1 MAINT
6 QKFLPSSGGAIVK
19 GSVPQTSLVPYTPQG
34 KFAMPEVATEDKDVK
49 PSLEEDVAAIRES
62 TVKIK
67 LVLKK
72 SVKIDLK
79 QIRDNR
85 KAQEKTRRTK
95 REDKLETKDD
105 KKESK
110 GPGISV
116 PKVPFFTRVKNF
128 LGSIFLGWLGLKLV
142 QFAPQLSAFLQAIK
156 PIAVWI
162 EGFIGNVFNAFV
174 GFIDGA
180 YDIKAK
186 VENKVEEV
194 FGEDGLKKFKEFQG
208 AFTKFMNLAI
218 IAGMMSAGGTDF
230 GLGKRGGNAGRNQTG
245 IQGMRNQ
252 AGRVTRGGTTASA
265 ARRFADRYGRDA
277 AIKRFGPEAVQSLGG
292 KYARSAATN
301 TARRA
306 AVSVLGTGGT
316 RASLRVLKNFIQPIV
331 KRIPL
336 IGGLIDFALNYFVF
350 KEPVGR
356 AAFAAIG
363 STIFGALG
371 AGAGSIVPV
380 VGNIVGAALGG
391 LAGDMAGKWLYD
403 TFFDKKKP
411 VDTPEVEAKERGG
424 QIGLSEEEQEEL
436 YKKQQ
441 RDNVRRA
448 NKFRVTP
455 TPKPSNE
462 PAPDKKNL
470 FRSIFGS
477 LKEKGGPFQYLNKA
491 RAKISDGRVSM
502 MSKIMALG
510 IDILSGKPISP
521 RTLQDIAK
529 NMVTFFDSALPAP
542 IALLRSIIQK
552 FSGGGLV
559 KGGYSP
565 IERDRRIRDF
575 TRQLGQQFSRDIQN
589 QQVSIFGAARAASIA
604 AGVRRQQEGLLNN
617 FGGGNGESSTS
628 TPTGST
634 LGGSDKLAGLFGSS
648 GTVKYDGREGSALNI
663 SYSPFAQSDVEAQEK
678 DGGIRI
684 TSGKGFRRST
694 GSDHKGYDVGANT
707 DTPMYA
713 YLDGEVTHVNKQL
726 GGPSDGGYGYWIVW
740 KDGVHGAYHFFGHLH
755 RPPGLSPGAKFKAG
769 SLLGNVG
776 GSGSGSLTAYP
787 PHLHWE
793 ISKNPPNAN
802 GQFNSYVDP
811 GNWVNT
817 YGANQIA
824 RDSVTPSQNANQN
837 ADALQT
843 QASYEKTG
851 QKVVII
857 EKEVV
862 RYRTVTRQVQTSRG
876 MRTRTVREV
885 IPPTAL
891 S

>member
-34 KFAMPEVATEDKDVK
+34 KFAMPEVATEDKDAK

-85 KAQEKTRRTK
+85 RAQEKTRRTK

-350 KEPVGR
+350 KEPIGR

-441 RDNVRRA
+441 RDNARRA

-510 IDILSGKPISP
+510 IDILSGKSISP

-529 NMVTFFDSALPAP
+529 NMVTFFDSSLPAP

-552 FSGGGLV
+552 FSGGGLI

-617 FGGGNGESSTS
+617 FGGRNGESSTS

-694 GSDHKGYDVGANT
+694 GSDHKGYDIGANT

-726 GGPSDGGYGYWIVW
+726 GGGADGGYGYWIVW
-740 KDGVHGAYHFFGHLH
+740 KDSKHGAYHFFGHLH
-755 RPPGLSPGAKFKAG
+755 RPPGLSPGDKFKAG
-769 SLLGNVG
+769 ALLANVG
-776 GSGSGSLTAYP
+776 GSGFGSLTRYQ

-793 ISKNPPNAN
+793 ISTSAPQSN
-802 GQFNSYVDP
+802 GQFSSYVDP
-811 GNWVNT
+811 GKWVNT
-817 YGANQIA
+817 HGAGELKPQIA
-824 RDSVTPSQNANQN
+824 SNPPSSG
-837 ADALQT
+837 ADQIADR
-843 QASYEKTG
+843 ASYEQT
-851 QKVVII
+851 QTQVVAI
-857 EKEVV
+857 EKEVPV
-862 RYRTVTRQVQTSRG
+862 YRTVTRQVQTSRG
-876 MRTRTVREV
+876 TRTRTVRELV
-885 IPPTAL
+885 QPA
-891 S
+891 